1 MYLLDTNLCI
11 HLIRKRPV
19 KLLERIM
26 ACDPE
31 EVGLSVITLT
41 ELAHGVIK
49 SRDPKRNRDALELFL
64 AALQVLEYPAE
75 AAFAYGQI
83 RAELEQKGSSLGAMD
98 LMIAAH
104 ARALGAVL
112 VTNKPKEFR
121 RVSGLETQ
129 NWLR

>member
-1 MYLLDTNLCI
+1 MYLLDTSICI
-11 HLIRKRPV
+11 HLIRKRPA
-19 KLLERIM
+19 KLLDRIL

-49 SRDPKRNRDALELFL
+49 SQDPRRNRDALELFL
-64 AALQVLEYPAE
+64 AALQVLEFPAE

-83 RAELEQKGSSLGAMD
+83 RAQLEEKGSGLGAMD

-104 ARALGAVL
+104 ARALGATL
-112 VTNKPKEFR
+112 VSNKPREFR
-121 RVSGLETQ
+121 RVSGLKTE
-129 NWLR
+129 NWAR